1 MLKQDV
7 RVMVSIQ
14 KRIILLIIAFQVFG
28 WPATGSSK
36 VRYAITNLAVFIN
49 FAKKAGRLNFE
60 YFISKRIRTKSGA
73 SFSRPIIRVAIA
85 GIALGLAVMV
95 ISVAVLKG
103 FQKEIRQK
111 VVGFGSHIQVSHFDS
126 NNSYEPTP
134 IRLSEKDTEKVKAIK
149 GVVHVSSY
157 GLKAGIIKTD
167 EEIHGVVLKGVDNAY
182 DWDFFNDKIVEG
194 RAPVFSDTAVSNEIL
209 LSRKVAG
216 MMHFKVGD
224 DVRIYFIID
233 NVVRGRRFTISGI
246 YETGLVEFDEMYILG
261 DIRHIRRLNN
271 WTEGEASGYEIL
283 IADFKDLNEISDKV
297 YSSIG
302 FDLNTTT
309 IKQLYPQIFDW
320 IEIQDL
326 NVVIILTLMSLVSG
340 ITIIST
346 LLILI
351 LERTKDIGV
360 LKALGASNF
369 SIRKIF
375 MYASL
380 YITAYGLVFGNMLA
394 LLLIWVQKTFG
405 IFPLPADSY
414 FLSQVPVSIGL
425 TEILI
430 INLATMLVCY
440 LMMLIPSMVIK
451 YISPVKAIRFE

>member
-1 MLKQDV
+1 
-7 RVMVSIQ
+7 
-14 KRIILLIIAFQVFG
+14 
-28 WPATGSSK
+28 
-36 VRYAITNLAVFIN
+36 
-49 FAKKAGRLNFE
+49 
-60 YFISKRIRTKSGA
+60 
-73 SFSRPIIRVAIA
+73 
-85 GIALGLAVMV
+85 
-95 ISVAVLKG
+95 
-103 FQKEIRQK
+103 
-111 VVGFGSHIQVSHFDS
+111 
-126 NNSYEPTP
+126 
-134 IRLSEKDTEKVKAIK
+134 
-149 GVVHVSSY
+149 
-157 GLKAGIIKTD
+157 
-167 EEIHGVVLKGVDNAY
+167 
-182 DWDFFNDKIVEG
+182 
-194 RAPVFSDTAVSNEIL
+194 
-209 LSRKVAG
+209 
-216 MMHFKVGD
+216 
-224 DVRIYFIID
+224 
-233 NVVRGRRFTISGI
+233 
-246 YETGLVEFDEMYILG
+246 MYILG

-326 NVVIILTLMSLVSG
+326 NVVIILILMSLVSG

-430 INLATMLVCY
+430 INVATMVVCY